1 MIGDINTES
10 VIKKLIIV
18 QSYRPLFFTWM
29 QPLKSLIFNP
39 EGGMD
44 DDQVKAVLKQ
54 AFLAVEKE
62 FFDSIGDE
70 LVEKT
75 LLQEA
80 IAVCKK
86 SSLTVSVCN

>member
-1 MIGDINTES
+1 
-10 VIKKLIIV
+10 
-18 QSYRPLFFTWM
+18 M
-29 QPLKSLIFNP
+29 QPLKNLILNP

>member
-1 MIGDINTES
+1 
-10 VIKKLIIV
+10 
-18 QSYRPLFFTWM
+18 M